1 MAQTVVIDIAAR
13 LQDQT
18 SAGVQKVRENV
29 DRLGKSIEK
38 MKKQMSKIKKSE
50 VALNVRDKATQA
62 IEKISKT
69 VYNLGRKTW
78 NVSVKVLDKA
88 TAPLK
93 GILNMLKNPI
103 FQAGAVLGI
112 SAGAASTF
120 QTYQNFEKSVSTVK
134 ALSGSNPQ
142 EMAELT
148 KVAREM
154 GKTTTKSA
162 SEAADALGYMALAGW
177 NKDQMKEAIHPV
189 LRLSEAGN
197 LDLGRTSDLV
207 TDSMSSLGIGTGALQ
222 DYLDKVAKTASSSNT
237 NIDAMME
244 AFLEFGGTVKNN
256 GIAHDE
262 ASALIGVLANR
273 GVKGSE
279 AGNALNSVFVNLT
292 TGAGQ
297 AGTAMKKL
305 NLSAYDAQGN
315 FKGYANTLKE
325 LYDKTKDL
333 DDEQKAYYYS
343 AIGGKTR
350 LSDLQHLLSGVSGE
364 YDELKDKVA
373 NSSGA
378 LEEMAN
384 IMNDNIYGDVK
395 ALQSA
400 VESVQLDFMDKF
412 QPSARKFLQWSKDLI
427 LSFGQKL
434 TKAAEKFQYR
444 IEKIEDTVKEFKNTK
459 EWQNAD
465 LSGKMSIAWD
475 KIIAE
480 PFSQW
485 WSSKGKEWACGVA
498 NNIGYGISSA
508 LTAGISAL
516 LGIDLGEATD
526 SGFDIGKSFAEGFIN
541 GFDGSKIWE
550 GIKEKSK
557 ELVVNASK
565 ILPGGEQ
572 ATGGSWL
579 SAGLLAYGGIKAG
592 KALGAEKLL
601 GKLGSGA
608 TETVTSAAKAVKP
621 VAQNADD
628 YVAFWENAKL
638 WNTTTRGAAIESY
651 QTGWRA
657 INGSAAEKSLGK
669 ISSIFD
675 DISTKIAPYVPKLK
689 GSIGK
694 AGKFLKGNGLSLLF
708 SAAAVMQAEDK
719 KKETVVQGG
728 SFATSLAGGS
738 LGTKI
743 GAAIGTAIAPG
754 VGTAIGGAI
763 GGLAGSIGGY
773 MGGEKLFRELADYFK
788 PKEERKAESIKNNI
802 SSTQSIKSDLKT
814 ANDLIWETEYLKK
827 RWQDVREELSKTD
840 LSQEDRLQKQQELN
854 DIVGELSSLY
864 PSMISA
870 EDVINDKLD
879 ERIDKV
885 QKLNEWEKKLQ
896 FVNLKKQNLENEK
909 NFDKVNQDYIDG
921 KKEVTNLEKEEQR
934 LGNVREKMQDLILE
948 NETLEKQMQALENE
962 QNTAPNIAA
971 YNTAKARKE
980 QNNYEMD
987 SIMKENGFEYGTKE
1001 GQFLPGDIAGTA
1013 LEAIDSY
1020 MGKLYEQYAAA
1031 LEKDSEVEKVLNEWR
1046 NSELQ
1051 QIEIEYGEPIEQ
1063 AIQKYDEMDTAG
1075 QEALEKAIRKVMEL
1089 DEKYKA
1095 LPDRIVTEAMFK
1107 IVYSGVQ
1114 PQDMIKRFTNPLGT
1128 GISMAFDKFTNQ
1140 SVDKKAMGGIVNKPH
1155 LGMIGEAGA
1164 EVIIPLAGTNKH
1176 RGIALWQQTGELLGT
1191 LPKHA
1196 QGGIFG
1202 GGIDYKS
1209 MFEEVENKKETTPSN
1224 ITISIGGMN
1233 FTFASNAIGDKES
1246 IVATIR
1252 QQMPEIANEV
1262 AETIAKELQKLLP
1275 NMKANVV

>member
-1 MAQTVVIDIAAR
+1 LAQTVVIDIAAR

-50 VALNVRDKATQA
+50 VALNVKDKATQA

-69 VYNLGRKTW
+69 VSNLGRKTW

-120 QTYQNFEKSVSTVK
+120 QTYQNFEKSISNVK
-134 ALSGSNPQ
+134 GLSGANAAD
-142 EMAELT
+142 MAELT

-177 NKDQMKEAIHPV
+177 DKEKMEKSLKPV

-207 TDSMSSLGIGTGALQ
+207 TDSMSSLGIDADDLQ
-222 DYLDKVAKTASSSNT
+222 GYLDKVAKTASSSNT

-244 AFLEFGGTVKNN
+244 AFLEFGGTAKNR

-279 AGNALNSVFVNLT
+279 AGNALNSVLQNLT
-292 TGAGQ
+292 MGNGI

-315 FKGYANTLKE
+315 FKGYANVLKE
-325 LYDKTKDL
+325 LNDKIKDL
-333 DDEQKAYYYS
+333 SQEEKDYYLG

-350 LSDLQHLLSGVSGE
+350 MSELQHLLSGVSGE

-412 QPSARKFLQWSKDLI
+412 QPSARKFLQWSKDLT

-444 IEKIEDTVKEFKNTK
+444 IEKIESTVKEFKNTK

-480 PFSQW
+480 PFAQW

-498 NNIGYGISSA
+498 NNIGYGISSV

-516 LGIDLGEATD
+516 LGIDLGEAAD

-541 GFDGSKIWE
+541 GFDGSKIWQ
-550 GIKEKSK
+550 GLKEKSK

-592 KALGAEKLL
+592 KALGAGKLL

-608 TETVTSAAKAVKP
+608 AETVTSAAKAVKP
-621 VAQNADD
+621 VAQNANN
-628 YVAFWENAKL
+628 YVDFWKNANL
-638 WNTTTRGAAIESY
+638 HSVTTREAAIKSY
-651 QTGWRA
+651 QKTLDGFV
-657 INGSAAEKSLGK
+657 SLK
-669 ISSIFD
+669 L
-675 DISTKIAPYVPKLK
+675 VPSLEKLK
-689 GSIGK
+689 KTPSIGK

-773 MGGEKLFRELADYFK
+773 MGGEKLFRGLTDYFK
-788 PKEERKAESIKNNI
+788 PEEERETEAIKNNI
-802 SSTQSIKSDLKT
+802 SNTQSIRSDLKNV
-814 ANDLIWETEYLKK
+814 NDLIWETEYLKK

-854 DIVGELSSLY
+854 DIVEELSSLY

-879 ERIDKV
+879 ERIEKV

-896 FVNLKKQNLENEK
+896 FANLKKQNLENAK
-909 NFDKVNQDYIDG
+909 NFDKVNEDYING

-934 LGNVREKMQDLILE
+934 MENIREKMQDLILE
-948 NETLEKQMQALENE
+948 SETLGKKLETLEKEG
-962 QNTAPNIAA
+962 
-971 YNTAKARKE
+971 KATSDRYQRIQEKKKSVD
-980 QNNYEMD
+980 YEMD
-987 SIMKENGFEYGTKE
+987 NIMKENGFEYGTKE

-1031 LEKDSEVEKVLNEWR
+1031 LEKDAEVEKILSDWR

-1063 AIQKYDEMDTAG
+1063 AIQKYDEMDAAG
-1075 QEALEKAIRKVMEL
+1075 QQALEKAIRKVMEL

-1164 EVIIPLAGTNKH
+1164 EAIIPLTGTNKH

-1196 QGGIFG
+1196 RGGIFG
-1202 GGIDYKS
+1202 GSIDYKS
-1209 MFEEVENKKETTPSN
+1209 MFDEAENKKEAIPSS
-1224 ITISIGGMN
+1224 ITISLGGMN
-1233 FTFASNAIGDKES
+1233 FTFTGNTAADKES
-1246 IVATIR
+1246 IITTIR

-1275 NMKANVV
+1275 NMKANIA

>member
-50 VALNVRDKATQA
+50 VALNVKDKATQA

-69 VYNLGRKTW
+69 VSNLGRKTW

-112 SAGAASTF
+112 SAGAANTF
-120 QTYQNFEKSVSTVK
+120 QTYQNFEKSISNVK
-134 ALSGSNPQ
+134 GLSGANAAD
-142 EMAELT
+142 MAELT

-177 NKDQMKEAIHPV
+177 DKDQMKEAIHPV

-207 TDSMSSLGIGTGALQ
+207 TDSMSSLGIGTGELQ
-222 DYLDKVAKTASSSNT
+222 GYLDKVAKTASSSNT

-297 AGTAMKKL
+297 AGQAMAKL

-333 DDEQKAYYYS
+333 DEEQKAYYYS

-364 YDELKDKVA
+364 YDELKYKIE

-412 QPSARKFLQWSKDLI
+412 QPSARKFLQWSKDLT

-444 IEKIEDTVKEFKNTK
+444 IEKIESTVKEFKSSK
-459 EWQNAD
+459 QWQNAD
-465 LSGKMSIAWD
+465 LSGKISIAWD

-480 PFSQW
+480 PFAQW

-516 LGIDLGEATD
+516 LGIDLGEAAD

-541 GFDGSKIWE
+541 GFDGSKVWQ
-550 GIKEKSK
+550 GLKEKSK

-592 KALGAEKLL
+592 KALGTGKLL

-608 TETVTSAAKAVKP
+608 AETVTSAAKAVKP
-621 VAQNADD
+621 VAQNANN
-628 YVAFWENAKL
+628 YVDFWKNAKL

-657 INGSAAEKSLGK
+657 INGSVAKSTKPLGK
-669 ISSIFD
+669 ISGIFD
-675 DISTKIAPYVPKLK
+675 DISAKIAPYVPKLK

-694 AGKFLKGNGLSLLF
+694 TGKFLKGNGLSLLF
-708 SAAAVMQAEDK
+708 SAATVMQAEDK

-773 MGGEKLFRELADYFK
+773 MGGEKLFRGLTDYFK
-788 PKEERKAESIKNNI
+788 PEEERETEAIKNNI
-802 SSTQSIKSDLKT
+802 SNTQSIRSDLKNV
-814 ANDLIWETEYLKK
+814 NDLIWETEYLKK

-854 DIVGELSSLY
+854 DIVEELSSLY

-879 ERIDKV
+879 ERIEKV

-896 FVNLKKQNLENEK
+896 FANLKKQNLENAK
-909 NFDKVNQDYIDG
+909 SFDKVNEDYING
-921 KKEVTNLEKEEQR
+921 KREVTNLEKEEQR
-934 LGNVREKMQDLILE
+934 MENIKEKMQDLILDSKTLDKKL
-948 NETLEKQMQALENE
+948 ETLEKEG
-962 QNTAPNIAA
+962 
-971 YNTAKARKE
+971 KATSDRYKRIQE
-980 QNNYEMD
+980 KKKSVDYEMND
-987 SIMKENGFEYGTKE
+987 LMKENGFEYGTKE

-1031 LEKDSEVEKVLNEWR
+1031 LEKDAEVEKLLSDWR

-1063 AIQKYDEMDTAG
+1063 AIQKYDEMDAAG
-1075 QEALEKAIRKVMEL
+1075 QQALENAIRKVMEL

-1164 EVIIPLAGTNKH
+1164 EAIIPLTGTNKH
-1176 RGIALWQQTGELLGT
+1176 RGIALWRQTGELLGM

-1196 QGGIFG
+1196 RGGIFG
-1202 GGIDYKS
+1202 GSIDYKS
-1209 MFEEVENKKETTPSN
+1209 MFEKVENKKEATPSS
-1224 ITISIGGMN
+1224 ITISLGGMN
-1233 FTFASNAIGDKES
+1233 FTFTGNTAADKES
-1246 IVATIR
+1246 IITTIR

-1275 NMKANVV
+1275 NMKANIA

>member
-69 VYNLGRKTW
+69 VYSLGRKTW

-177 NKDQMKEAIHPV
+177 DKEKMEKSLKPV

-207 TDSMSSLGIGTGALQ
+207 TDSMSSLGIDADDLQ
-222 DYLDKVAKTASSSNT
+222 GYLDKVAKTASSSNT

-244 AFLEFGGTVKNN
+244 AFLEFGGTAKNR

-279 AGNALNSVFVNLT
+279 AGNALNSVLQNLT
-292 TGAGQ
+292 MGNGI

-315 FKGYANTLKE
+315 FKGYANVLKE
-325 LYDKTKDL
+325 LNDKIKDL
-333 DDEQKAYYYS
+333 SQEEKDYYLG

-350 LSDLQHLLSGVSGE
+350 MSELQHLLSGVSGE

-412 QPSARKFLQWSKDLI
+412 QPSARKFLQWSKDLT

-444 IEKIEDTVKEFKNTK
+444 IEKIEATVKEFKNSK

-465 LSGKMSIAWD
+465 LSEKISIAWD

-480 PFSQW
+480 PFAQW

-516 LGIDLGEATD
+516 LGIDLGEAAD

-541 GFDGSKIWE
+541 GFDGSKIWQ
-550 GIKEKSK
+550 GLKEKSK

-592 KALGAEKLL
+592 KALGAGKLL

-608 TETVTSAAKAVKP
+608 AETVTSAAKAVKP
-621 VAQNADD
+621 VAQNANN
-628 YVAFWENAKL
+628 YVDFWKNANL
-638 WNTTTRGAAIESY
+638 HSVTTREAAIKSY
-651 QTGWRA
+651 QKTLDGFV
-657 INGSAAEKSLGK
+657 SLK
-669 ISSIFD
+669 L
-675 DISTKIAPYVPKLK
+675 VPSLEKLK
-689 GSIGK
+689 KTPSIGK

-773 MGGEKLFRELADYFK
+773 MGGEKLFRGLTDYFK
-788 PKEERKAESIKNNI
+788 PEEERETEAIKNNI
-802 SSTQSIKSDLKT
+802 SNTQSIRSDLKNV
-814 ANDLIWETEYLKK
+814 NDLIWETEYLKK

-854 DIVGELSSLY
+854 DIVEELSSLY

-879 ERIDKV
+879 ERIEKV

-896 FVNLKKQNLENEK
+896 FANLKKQNLENAK
-909 NFDKVNQDYIDG
+909 SFDKVNEDYING
-921 KKEVTNLEKEEQR
+921 KREVTNLEKEEQR
-934 LGNVREKMQDLILE
+934 MENIKEKMQDLILDSKTLDKKL
-948 NETLEKQMQALENE
+948 ETLEKEG
-962 QNTAPNIAA
+962 
-971 YNTAKARKE
+971 KATSDRYKRIQE
-980 QNNYEMD
+980 KKKSVDYEMND
-987 SIMKENGFEYGTKE
+987 LMKENGFEYGTKE

-1031 LEKDSEVEKVLNEWR
+1031 LEKDAEVEKLLSDWR

-1063 AIQKYDEMDTAG
+1063 AIQKYDEMDAAG
-1075 QEALEKAIRKVMEL
+1075 QQALENAIRKVMEL

-1164 EVIIPLAGTNKH
+1164 EAIIPLTGTNKH
-1176 RGIALWQQTGELLGT
+1176 RGIALWRQTGELLGT

-1196 QGGIFG
+1196 RGGIFG
-1202 GGIDYKS
+1202 GSIDYKS
-1209 MFEEVENKKETTPSN
+1209 MFEEVESKKEATPSS
-1224 ITISIGGMN
+1224 ITISLGGMN
-1233 FTFASNAIGDKES
+1233 FTFTGNTAADKES
-1246 IVATIR
+1246 IITTIR

-1275 NMKANVV
+1275 NMKANIA

>member
-1 MAQTVVIDIAAR
+1 LAQTVVIDIAAR

-50 VALNVRDKATQA
+50 VALNVKDKATQA

-69 VYNLGRKTW
+69 VSNLGRKTW

-120 QTYQNFEKSVSTVK
+120 QTYQNFEKSISNVK
-134 ALSGSNPQ
+134 GLSGANAAD
-142 EMAELT
+142 MAELT

-177 NKDQMKEAIHPV
+177 DKEKMEKSLKPV

-207 TDSMSSLGIGTGALQ
+207 TDSMSSLGIDADDLQ
-222 DYLDKVAKTASSSNT
+222 GYLDKFAKTASSSNT

-279 AGNALNSVFVNLT
+279 AGNALNSVLQNLT
-292 TGAGQ
+292 MGNGI

-315 FKGYANTLKE
+315 FKGYANVLKE
-325 LYDKTKDL
+325 LNDKIKDL
-333 DDEQKAYYYS
+333 SQEEKDYYLG

-350 LSDLQHLLSGVSGE
+350 MSELQHLLSGVSGE

-412 QPSARKFLQWSKDLI
+412 QPSARKFLQWSKDLT

-444 IEKIEDTVKEFKNTK
+444 IEKIESTVKEFKSSK

-480 PFSQW
+480 PFAQW

-498 NNIGYGISSA
+498 NNIGYGISSV

-516 LGIDLGEATD
+516 LGIDLGEAAD

-541 GFDGSKIWE
+541 GFDGSKIWQ
-550 GIKEKSK
+550 GLKEKSK

-592 KALGAEKLL
+592 KALGAGKLL

-608 TETVTSAAKAVKP
+608 AETVTSAAKAVKP
-621 VAQNADD
+621 VAQNANN
-628 YVAFWENAKL
+628 YVDFWKNANL
-638 WNTTTRGAAIESY
+638 HSVTTREAAIKSY
-651 QTGWRA
+651 QKTLDGFV
-657 INGSAAEKSLGK
+657 SLK
-669 ISSIFD
+669 L
-675 DISTKIAPYVPKLK
+675 VPSLEKLK
-689 GSIGK
+689 KTPSIGK

-773 MGGEKLFRELADYFK
+773 MGGEKLFRGLTDYFK
-788 PKEERKAESIKNNI
+788 PEEERETEAIKNNI
-802 SSTQSIKSDLKT
+802 SNTQSIRSDLKNV
-814 ANDLIWETEYLKK
+814 NDLIWETEYLKK

-854 DIVGELSSLY
+854 DIVEELSSLY

-879 ERIDKV
+879 ERIEKV

-896 FVNLKKQNLENEK
+896 FANLKKQNLENAK
-909 NFDKVNQDYIDG
+909 NFDKVNEDYING

-934 LGNVREKMQDLILE
+934 MENIREKMQDLILE
-948 NETLEKQMQALENE
+948 SETLGKKLETLEKEG
-962 QNTAPNIAA
+962 
-971 YNTAKARKE
+971 KATSDRYQRIQEKKKSVD
-980 QNNYEMD
+980 YEMD
-987 SIMKENGFEYGTKE
+987 NIMKENGFEYGTKE

-1031 LEKDSEVEKVLNEWR
+1031 LEKDAEVEKILSDWR

-1063 AIQKYDEMDTAG
+1063 AIQKYDEMDAAG
-1075 QEALEKAIRKVMEL
+1075 QQALEKAIRKVMEL

-1164 EVIIPLAGTNKH
+1164 EAIIPLAGTNKH

-1196 QGGIFG
+1196 RGGIFG
-1202 GGIDYKS
+1202 GSIDYKS
-1209 MFEEVENKKETTPSN
+1209 MFDEAENKKEAIPSS
-1224 ITISIGGMN
+1224 ITISLGGMN
-1233 FTFASNAIGDKES
+1233 FTFTGNTAADKES
-1246 IVATIR
+1246 IITTIR

-1275 NMKANVV
+1275 NMKANIA